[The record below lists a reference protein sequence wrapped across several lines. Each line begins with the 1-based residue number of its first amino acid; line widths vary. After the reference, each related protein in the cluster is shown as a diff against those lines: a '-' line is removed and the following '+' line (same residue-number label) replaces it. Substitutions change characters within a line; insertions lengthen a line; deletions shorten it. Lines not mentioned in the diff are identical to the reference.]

1 MATNL
6 KEQAARKIL
15 RKVRCQG
22 HPYVE
27 LRENGKHLIFFCTLC
42 LAPCYGDTVLYDH
55 LKGNLHNTRLS
66 TAKLTLLGPNPWPFN
81 DGVAFFDTSTED
93 DEDLEIANDNQ
104 NRLLNSSVDDNDN
117 NLAIVNFVEAV
128 QSDAPPSS
136 TNDMLDDNST
146 LLIPHLLIGDDPVDI
161 KIREVGVGKIG
172 ARFLEIDNSF
182 IGIRRI
188 WCEWLGNENNSQQDG
203 DVVPGHDFGV
213 VSFSYNYALGRSGL
227 LADVKSLLPS
237 ASLSKSEDV
246 RGSGRKRKALL
257 PGHEDVNDSLSNQ
270 CVPLVEGSSASNNAL
285 PRLTLDNI
293 DNRLL
298 RTKISSRTER
308 KELRR
313 KQRLAAEKMCNI
325 CQQKMIAGK
334 DVAAFLNLKTR
345 RIACSSRNG
354 TGVIFNVL
362 ILFCYIGFLVIELD
376 HETCD
381 IKTNYN
387 TYSKLGK
394 KVTFMLHLSKQK
406 IYKLCVDIHMQAFHV
421 FHTSCVIHWIL
432 LCELYII
439 TNRLVLPEVRQG
451 RKKKVV
457 ANGKKSGKRNN
468 IEAASSRIK
477 SVFCPECLGSGIIVD
492 GNRWE
497 RCLFN
502 LSEVCILH

>member
-15 RKVRCQG
+15 RKVRYQG

-81 DGVAFFDTSTED
+81 DGVVFFDTSTED
-93 DEDLEIANDNQ
+93 DEDLENANDNQ
-104 NRLLNSSVDDNDN
+104 NRLLNSSVDDNHN

-146 LLIPHLLIGDDPVDI
+146 FLIPHLLTGDDPVDMKI
-161 KIREVGVGKIG
+161 KEVGVGKIS

-182 IGIRRI
+182 IGITKI
-188 WCEWLGNENNSQQDG
+188 WCEWLGNKNNRQQDG
-203 DVVPGHDFGV
+203 DMVPGHDFGV
-213 VSFSYNYALGRSGL
+213 VIFSYNYALGRSGL

-237 ASLSKSEDV
+237 ASMSESEDV
-246 RGSGRKRKALL
+246 GESGRKRKASL
-257 PGHEDVNDSLSNQ
+257 PGHEDVNGSLSNR
-270 CVPLVEGSSASNNAL
+270 CDSLVEGSSASNNTP

-293 DNRLL
+293 DNQLL
-298 RTKISSRTER
+298 RTIISSRTER

-345 RIACSSRNG
+345 RIVCSSRNG
-354 TGVIFNVL
+354 TG
-362 ILFCYIGFLVIELD
+362 
-376 HETCD
+376 
-381 IKTNYN
+381 
-387 TYSKLGK
+387 
-394 KVTFMLHLSKQK
+394 
-406 IYKLCVDIHMQAFHV
+406 AFHV

-432 LCELYII
+432 LCEFYII

-457 ANGKKSGKRNN
+457 ANGKKSGKRDD

-497 RCLFN
+497 HCLFN
-502 LSEVCILH
+502 LSEMFELKIKACDARREWIKSPEVLQNCSTGLYFPSQSKKKPQEKVEPIKLLHFYRAGDQDVT